1 MTVGVDQLRPAVML
15 MLRYSGPPL
24 RMTQMIVCAA
34 EPKPTRSPATTSV
47 ASSKPLHIPFTAQS
61 SDRSSA
67 TVALIGSLWRRP
79 LRGCARL
86 SGNEGGSTHQA
97 TVLRHRQDRPASPE
111 RMTATRVLLRFAGA
125 L

>member
-1 MTVGVDQLRPAVML
+1 MTEML
-15 MLRYSGPPL
+15 TEMLTLRYSGPPL

-34 EPKPTRSPATTSV
+34 EPKPTLSPATTSV
-47 ASSKPLHIPFTAQS
+47 ASSKPLHMPFTVQS

-79 LRGCARL
+79 LRVLSCA

-97 TVLRHRQDRPASPE
+97 TVLR
-111 RMTATRVLLRFAGA
+111 
-125 L
+125 

>member
-79 LRGCARL
+79 LRVLCK
-86 SGNEGGSTHQA
+86 GNEGGSTHQA
-97 TVLRHRQDRPASPE
+97 TVLRYRQDRPASAE
-111 RMTATRVLLRFAGA
+111 RMTATRVLLRFAGS